1 MKIRPLCTQ
10 FLVLIIIALSFTAE
24 AWCGEPMIST
34 GQTVYVPV
42 YSHVALR
49 FAPSIGWGSSKDKS
63 KEVPFQ
69 LATNASVRNT
79 DPRHSITIMKAD
91 YYNTEG
97 SIVKKY
103 VETPVVVA
111 PMATTYFFVSQSDES
126 GGVGANFLIRW
137 ESQQPVNEP
146 IIESVTFGS
155 RGTHSLSFVT
165 KGKPI
170 RE

>member
-1 MKIRPLCTQ
+1 M
-10 FLVLIIIALSFTAE
+10 
-24 AWCGEPMIST
+24 
-34 GQTVYVPV
+34 
-42 YSHVALR
+42 
-49 FAPSIGWGSSKDKS
+49 
-63 KEVPFQ
+63 
-69 LATNASVRNT
+69 ATNASVRNT

-111 PMATTYFFVSQSDES
+111 PMASTNFFLSQSDDS
-126 GGVGANFLIRW
+126 GGAGANFLIRW

-146 IIESVTFGS
+146 IIESVTFGV
-155 RGTHSLSFVT
+155 RGSHSLSFVT

>member
-1 MKIRPLCTQ
+1 MKIRPLSTQ
-10 FLVLIIIALSFTAE
+10 FLVLMTIALSFTAE
-24 AWCGEPMIST
+24 AWCGEPMISK

-42 YSHVALR
+42 YSYVALR
-49 FAPSIGWGSSKDKS
+49 FAPSIGWGVSKDKS
-63 KEVPFQ
+63 REVPFQ
-69 LATNASVRNT
+69 LATNVSVRNT
-79 DPRHSITIMKAD
+79 DLRHSLTVMKAD

-111 PMATTYFFVSQSDES
+111 PMASTYFFVSVSDES
-126 GGVGANFLIRW
+126 GGAGANFLIRW

-146 IIESVTFGS
+146 IIESVTFGFS
-155 RGTHSLSFVT
+155 GTHSLSFVT
-165 KGKPI
+165 KSKTI